1 MGRKSLFIA
10 GLVAS
15 ALVLPLLP
23 LRPLFAAGAVEM
35 QVEHLTKVS
44 IEEYNEAMD
53 AGIPDNWVKYFTDNV
68 TRTDFL
74 SSQHGKGEFAEYYQ
88 QEFKNFQA
96 KMVINKMIVGG
107 RSVAVVFTW
116 DAVHKPSGRSL
127 KLDMVAIFEMASSG
141 KFDSVSFY
149 YDSAKAGKFYQEVST
164 ASK

>member
-1 MGRKSLFIA
+1 MGRKSIWIA
-10 GLVAS
+10 GLA
-15 ALVLPLLP
+15 ALALGLSLLP
-23 LRPLFAAGAVEM
+23 LRPLFAAGSVEM
-35 QVEHLTKVS
+35 QVEHLTKVA

-53 AGIPDNWVKYFTDNV
+53 AGTPDNWVKYFTDNV
-68 TRTDFL
+68 TRNDLL

-88 QEFKNFQA
+88 QEFKNFRA
-96 KMVINKMIVGG
+96 KMVVNKMIVGG

-116 DAVHKPSGRSL
+116 DAVHKLSGRSL
-127 KLDMVAIFEMASSG
+127 KLEMVGVFEMASNG